1 MAKGE
6 KRGWKSYIPSPV
18 GVVKFFILS
27 LVLHQITSFVYPK
40 LPANVQGYWPRT

>member
-6 KRGWKSYIPSPV
+6 ARNWKAFIPSV
-18 GVVKFFILS
+18 SGVVKFFVLS
-27 LVLHQITSFVYPK
+27 LVLHMITSVVYPK